1 MPVTIPLISQS
12 GATSTVT
19 LPDLPVT
26 LGAVIVTTGTE
37 ARPSASVVLLGR
49 HPRRAG
55 ILMPI
60 LTGAGTR
67 IKVLIGAGLTAAIVV
82 LVATGAIISA
92 PPAQP
97 ASCPV
102 SQANVPGGPDGSGGC
117 WPGPGN
123 TGPAAVPTQTYPA
136 PTGSRYVITQ
146 DTTIDGYNINGGFLI
161 QSGTLTIKNS
171 IVTGTVEVQSPGAI
185 DVENSKV
192 LGGDWVGA
200 TFDGPN
206 ITINHSDISGTP
218 TVVNCS
224 GNCTMTET
232 YSHDPWFFT
241 NMDAHSSAFATN
253 GGTGM
258 TVRHNTVWC
267 NIQVSPTGGGCTGD
281 LALQTDF
288 ADAKNITIDHNLFP
302 VSPSGSYCITGG
314 YWPTKA
320 FTHPSGIV
328 ITNNIFGKGS
338 NGFCGVFGTSDAFST
353 TAPGNQWTNNKYTDG
368 TTVPPNV

>member
-1 MPVTIPLISQS
+1 
-12 GATSTVT
+12 VT

-26 LGAVIVTTGTE
+26 LGASIVTTGTE
-37 ARPSASVVLLGR
+37 ARPPASVVLLGR

-60 LTGAGTR
+60 LTGTGTR
-67 IKVLIGAGLTAAIVV
+67 IKVLTGTGLTAAIVV

-171 IVTGTVEVQSPGAI
+171 VVTGTVEVDSGAI
-185 DVENSKV
+185 VVDHSRVD
-192 LGGDWVGA
+192 GGDWVGQ
-200 TFDGPN
+200 TFVGSN
-206 ITINHSDISGTP
+206 ITIRSSDISGAQDP
-218 TVVNCS
+218 IICD
-224 GNCTMTET
+224 GNCTMIDT
-232 YSHDPWFFT
+232 YSHDPHYFA
-241 NMDAHSSAFATN
+241 NLDAHQSAFATT
-253 GGTGM
+253 GGSDM
-258 TVRHNTVWC
+258 NVSHSTVWC
-267 NIQVSPTGGGCTGD
+267 NVQIAPTGGGCTGD
-281 LALQTDF
+281 WPFRPTSP
-288 ADAKNITIDHNLFP
+288 TP
-302 VSPSGSYCITGG
+302 RTSPS
-314 YWPTKA
+314 
-320 FTHPSGIV
+320 
-328 ITNNIFGKGS
+328 
-338 NGFCGVFGTSDAFST
+338 T
-353 TAPGNQWTNNKYTDG
+353 TICSR
-368 TTVPPNV
+368 

>member
-55 ILMPI
+55 VLMPI

-67 IKVLIGAGLTAAIVV
+67 IKVLIGAGVTAAIVV

-123 TGPAAVPTQTYPA
+123 TGPATVPTQTYPA

-146 DTTIDGYNINGGFLI
+146 NTTIDGYNINGDFLI

-171 IVTGTVEVQSPGAI
+171 IVNGTVEVQSPGAI

-192 LGGDWVGA
+192 LAWRLGRSPPS
-200 TFDGPN
+200 TGPN

-224 GNCTMTET
+224 ANCTMTDT
-232 YSHDPWFFT
+232 YSHDPWLLRQY
-241 NMDAHSSAFATN
+241 
-253 GGTGM
+253 GRPLLR
-258 TVRHNTVWC
+258 VRH
-267 NIQVSPTGGGCTGD
+267 QRGD
-281 LALQTDF
+281 RNDRA
-288 ADAKNITIDHNLFP
+288 
-302 VSPSGSYCITGG
+302 S
-314 YWPTKA
+314 
-320 FTHPSGIV
+320 
-328 ITNNIFGKGS
+328 
-338 NGFCGVFGTSDAFST
+338 
-353 TAPGNQWTNNKYTDG
+353 
-368 TTVPPNV
+368 